1 MEGSCACLWY
11 VLVNIVTPMLM
22 FLLMLIVYVRETN
35 SCRVDLIS
43 KFPRRKIFQ
52 NEKKIFKGQ
61 LRHQMTFQVLKF
73 ETKRNRLRSEFCFV
87 VKQG

>member
-1 MEGSCACLWY
+1 MH
-11 VLVNIVTPMLM
+11 
-22 FLLMLIVYVRETN
+22 VRETN

-43 KFPRRKIFQ
+43 KFPKRKIFQ

-73 ETKRNRLRSEFCFV
+73 ETKRNCLRSEFSFLL
-87 VKQG
+87 KQNKRRTI